1 MSNPKSPII
10 TFKVNLSRNMS
21 EAIGPVTNTKN
32 TAMLHPDRHNSDQDR
47 GQAAQVQHDSLR
59 SSYLPGFLTGENII
73 ANNNETITAYGL
85 KAQYLKDTYTTGDNP
100 ILTVVSISSESEL
113 A

>member
-10 TFKVNLSRNMS
+10 TFTVNLARNAS
-21 EAIGPVTNTKN
+21 ESIGPITNAKDTG
-32 TAMLHPDRHNSDQDR
+32 MLHPDRHDSDQDR
-47 GQAAQVQHDSLR
+47 GYAAQVQHDSLR
-59 SSYLPGFLTGENII
+59 STYLPGFLTGENII
-73 ANNNETITAYGL
+73 ANNDGTITAYGL
-85 KAQYLKDTYTTGDNP
+85 KAQYLKDTYTTGNNP